1 MSLDGCHNCQD
12 FYIFQNSPIF
22 QIFPSS
28 ELLFYNVKRLL
39 VEKCPILFIDSHLL
53 TLMYNNFPLFIYLLL
68 I

>member
-1 MSLDGCHNCQD
+1 MSLDGCHNYQD

-39 VEKCPILFIDSHLL
+39 VEKCPILFIDSDLL